1 MNDLVSVCV
10 PTYNGE
16 RYLRESLECVVSQ
29 THQNLE
35 ILIVDDQSK
44 DGTIAISKE
53 FQEKDPRVKLI
64 QNKKNLGLVGNWNK
78 CIEEASG
85 EWIKLHF
92 QDDVMVAETV
102 EEMLKAAHE
111 FDVKF
116 VLADRKYIF
125 EGKRKNHFDNLRRL
139 SDHYNE
145 TTVLEAGELGTLL
158 NKIGIDHNFMGE
170 PILGLIG
177 KDLFKTYG
185 NYDEHLMQIVDLEY
199 WLRLG
204 LNTRFV
210 FMPKHL
216 HTFRVHGES
225 QGAKNGKKKG
235 INPTHLDRINI
246 LWKFLKE
253 PVYDNYR
260 KANGAEYSSML
271 LAYYVKKYVFM
282 YGYKH
287 MKQVLEDE
295 VMSHFEKNTW
305 NNLLGNFGDLKS
317 SLKYGKNS
325 ISLFLFCQFII

>member
-1 MNDLVSVCV
+1 MTEEKISICV

-16 RYLRESLECVVSQ
+16 KYLNESLECIVNQ
-29 THQNLE
+29 TYQNLE
-35 ILIVDDQSK
+35 ILIVDDQST
-44 DGTIAISKE
+44 DGTMAICKE
-53 FQEKDPRVKLI
+53 FKERDPRVKI
-64 QNKKNLGLVGNWNK
+64 IRNDKNLGLVGNWNK

-92 QDDVMVAETV
+92 QDDLMAPETV
-102 EEMLKAAHE
+102 EEMLRAADE

-139 SDHYNE
+139 SDHYNQ

-170 PILGLIG
+170 PILGLIE
-177 KDLFKTYG
+177 KDLFKAYG
-185 NYDEHLMQIVDLEY
+185 NYDEHLKQIVDLEY

-210 FMPKHL
+210 FMPNHF

-235 INPTHLDRINI
+235 INPTHLDRMNI
-246 LWKFLKE
+246 LHKILKD
-253 PVYDNYR
+253 PAYKKYR
-260 KANGAEYSSML
+260 ELNGSEYANKL

-287 MKQVLEDE
+287 MTEILNDE
-295 VMSHFEKNTW
+295 VMSRFKESSW
-305 NNLLGNFGDLKS
+305 NNCLAFFGDVKSYLKH
-317 SLKYGKNS
+317 GKN
-325 ISLFLFCQFII
+325 FN